1 MKRLDEKTRLL
12 MALIQI
18 DNLVKLT
25 EDNSYKQFFYRHLWS
40 MKYELERQLSL
51 TKVKESTK
59 MEE

>member
-1 MKRLDEKTRLL
+1 MKKLDEKTRLL

-25 EDNSYKQFFYRHLWS
+25 EDNLYKQFFYRHLGS

>member
-1 MKRLDEKTRLL
+1 MKKLDEKTRLL
-12 MALIQI
+12 MGLIQV

-25 EDNSYKQFFYRHLWS
+25 EDNPYKQFFYSHLCS

>member
-1 MKRLDEKTRLL
+1 MKKLDEKTRLL
-12 MALIQI
+12 MALIQV

-25 EDNSYKQFFYRHLWS
+25 EDNSYKQFFYSHLCS